1 MSIVFKRK
9 LYDQMLTWKKTSN
22 GKTALLIEGA
32 RRVGKTTVVNEFAMK
47 EYDSAIII
55 DFLKPLDGTIE
66 LFEHYYSDVNL
77 LTSSLAMLYG
87 VKLNERNTVFV
98 FDEVQHYPKARQL
111 IKYLVADGKYDYI
124 ETGSL
129 ISIRNRVN
137 TIQIPSEEE
146 TIQMHPMDFEEWLW
160 ANGDEVTSDFIRG
173 CFEELKPVGDV
184 LHKAIMEKYKTYMMV
199 GGMPQSVSAFIET
212 KDFAQCEKAK
222 KTIIDLYRR
231 DMSKIPVNN
240 GIHSL
245 SLFNKLPSL
254 LSRHSKS
261 FRPGVI
267 SKGSKSEDYE
277 YSLVWLDESRIIN
290 LCYEMNDPNITID
303 LDLGDK
309 FKCYLLDTGLLMTL
323 AFDEGLTSVSDVQ
336 MEFIKGR
343 LSVNQGM
350 LFENMVAQ
358 ELKMNHFNLRYA
370 EFYEKD
376 GDKHLHEVDFII
388 PNGKKIV
395 PLEVKSGVSS
405 RHRSLDI
412 FMERYKKRI
421 DRAYVIHSKDLKVEG
436 NLVYIPIYMT
446 MFI

>member
-32 RRVGKTTVVNEFAMK
+32 RGVGKTTVVSVFAMK
-47 EYDSAIII
+47 EYGSAVII
-55 DFLKPLDGTIE
+55 DFRSPLKGTID
-66 LFEHYYSDVNL
+66 LFEHYHHDVKL

-87 VKLNERNTVFV
+87 VELRERDTVFV
-98 FDEVQHYPKARQL
+98 FDNVQHYPKARQL
-111 IKYLVADGKYDYI
+111 IKYLVADGRFDYM

-129 ISIRNRVN
+129 ISVKENVSS
-137 TIQIPSEEE
+137 IQIPSEEE
-146 TIQMHPMDFEEWLW
+146 TVQMHPMDFEEWLW

-184 LHKAIMEKYKTYMMV
+184 LHKAILEKYRTYMMV

-222 KTIIDLYRR
+222 MSIIDLYRHE
-231 DMSKIPVNN
+231 MSDIPRNN

-245 SLFNKLPSL
+245 RIFDKIPAL
-254 LSRHSKS
+254 LSRDSKV
-261 FRPGVI
+261 FRPGMI
-267 SKGSKSEDYE
+267 SDGSSGEDYE
-277 YSLVWLDESRIIN
+277 YSFIRLDESRIIN
-290 LCYEMNDPNITID
+290 LCREIYDPFV
-303 LDLGDK
+303 GGR

-323 AFDEGLTSVSDVQ
+323 ASDEGISCISDVQ
-336 MEFIKGR
+336 IELINGR
-343 LSVNQGM
+343 FSGNCGM

-376 GDKHLHEVDFII
+376 SDKHLHEVDFII
-388 PNGKKIV
+388 PKGKKIV

-412 FMERYKKRI
+412 FMERYRKRT
-421 DRAYVIHSKDLKVEG
+421 DRAYVIHSKDLKAEG
-436 NLVYIPIYMT
+436 NLIYIPIYMT